1 MGLRLGLG
9 AGMAM
14 GFGTEIHMK
23 YAHMYLSAD
32 GHELDGLQYLAQF
45 SKTVCIIPD
54 PETLRS
60 W

>member
-1 MGLRLGLG
+1 
-9 AGMAM
+9 MAM

-60 W
+60 WCD